1 MVQRLTYRKR
11 HSNLTSTALSK
22 PLVGNWYIKPP
33 ATWLVDPNVQLLERG
48 FKGIIGAFLVEEQR
62 IVKKVLKIQKLCKIM
77 HLARRFYLPSA

>member
-48 FKGIIGAFLVEEQR
+48 FKGLELVSFVYDD
-62 IVKKVLKIQKLCKIM
+62 IVLCQSDENQ
-77 HLARRFYLPSA
+77 L